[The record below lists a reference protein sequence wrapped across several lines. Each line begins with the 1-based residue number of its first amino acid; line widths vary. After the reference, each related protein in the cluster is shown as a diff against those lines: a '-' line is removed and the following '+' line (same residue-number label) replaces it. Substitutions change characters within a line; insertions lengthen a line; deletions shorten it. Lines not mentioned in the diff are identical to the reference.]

1 MTIDPGFLKELEKFD
16 SELKR
21 KVNDMFQ
28 GEQESPH
35 VGEGLTFSD
44 YRKYS
49 PGDETRLI
57 DWKLYARTDELYI
70 KQFEEERNLT
80 IHVLLD
86 ASESMDFGEGEQNKF
101 EYAAKIGLG
110 YCYLSA
116 QENNNFTFSI
126 FRDDFDRIDQG
137 ASNRGEILSL
147 INKLNEVEP
156 KGEADFGKALSNYA
170 ARISSRSLVLVVSD
184 FLGNQEEI
192 EKGVRSLSQ
201 NYLNLA
207 HIVAPQEKDLP
218 TSGDTIF
225 KGLETGIE
233 LRTYL
238 SKRLKKKYQ
247 NSLED
252 HITHVSEQAIGPD
265 IEHILVDTG
274 DEFFDSFSKV
284 WVD

>member
-21 KVNDMFQ
+21 KVNDIFQ

-49 PGDETRLI
+49 PGDDTRLI

-86 ASESMDFGEGEQNKF
+86 ASESMDFGDGVKNKF

-116 QENNNFTFSI
+116 QENNDFRFSV
-126 FRDDFDRIDQG
+126 FQDGYERLDQG

-147 INKLNEVEP
+147 IDQLNDIEP
-156 KGEADFGKALSNYA
+156 SGEADFGKALPNYA
-170 ARISSRSLVLVVSD
+170 AKISSRSLVLVVSD
-184 FLGNQEEI
+184 FIGDQKDI

-207 HIVAPQEKDLP
+207 HIVAPEERELP
-218 TSGDTIF
+218 TEGDTIF
-225 KGLETGIE
+225 EGIETGLE

-238 SKRLKKKYQ
+238 SRRLKKKYQ
-247 NSLED
+247 QSLDE
-252 HITHVSEQAIGPD
+252 HITHVSEQAVGPNL
-265 IEHILVDTG
+265 EHVLINTG
-274 DEFFDSFSKV
+274 DEFFDSFTEV